1 MENFSSFYPLL
12 SRGYL
17 ANRLPHPILLLEKSP
32 RVRGFRV
39 LSESLGKHAEYLNLN
54 PLNPIFILQ
63 KVGRLSR
70 MALAIHAEGIY
81 KTFRSGWRGRK
92 RQKEALK
99 GINLQVESG
108 EIFGI
113 LGPNG
118 AGKTTLLSIL
128 STLLLPDRGE
138 ITVLGLNGLKDGHR
152 IRERVNISSGN
163 ANFLWSLTVKENL
176 QFFGMLYGLV
186 GKRREEKVGA
196 LIDLFNLGDYQNVPF
211 DQLSTGMKQRL
222 SLAKSM
228 LNDPAILF
236 LDEPTAGLDPSVSIR
251 IREMVLSIQKEKGI
265 TVLLTTHN
273 MKEAEYLCS
282 RIAFLKEGRILTT
295 GTGEELKRMVQM
307 GDLIRVE
314 FTGRIAEEELLHAD
328 GVINFTVTDNRCEI
342 LVDDG
347 EIRLGPLVALL
358 SRDGV
363 QIKKITLGQAD
374 LEDVFI
380 EFAKDTDSDLGV
392 CV

>member
-1 MENFSSFYPLL
+1 
-12 SRGYL
+12 
-17 ANRLPHPILLLEKSP
+17 
-32 RVRGFRV
+32 
-39 LSESLGKHAEYLNLN
+39 
-54 PLNPIFILQ
+54 
-63 KVGRLSR
+63 
-70 MALAIHAEGIY
+70 MALAIYAEGIY
-81 KTFRSGWRGRK
+81 KTFRSGWRGR
-92 RQKEALK
+92 RREKEALR
-99 GINLQVESG
+99 GVNLHIETG

-128 STLLLPDRGE
+128 STLLLPDRGKV
-138 ITVLGLNGLKDGHR
+138 TLLGMDGLKDGHR

-176 QFFGMLYGLV
+176 HFYGMLYGLV
-186 GKRREEKVGA
+186 GKRREEKVEA
-196 LIDLFNLGDYQNVPF
+196 LVDLFNLGDYRNVPF

-251 IREMVLSIQKEKGI
+251 IREMIRSIQKEKGI

-273 MKEAEYLCS
+273 MKEAEFLCS
-282 RIAFLKEGRILTT
+282 RIAFLKEGRILAT
-295 GTGEELKRMVQM
+295 GTAEELKRMVRI
-307 GDLIRVE
+307 GDLVRIE
-314 FTGRIAEEELLHAD
+314 FRGRIAEEELLHTE
-328 GVINFTVTDNRCEI
+328 GVINFTVSDDHCEI

-347 EIRLGPLVALL
+347 ETRLGPLVTLL
-358 SRDGV
+358 SQNGA
-363 QIKKITLGQAD
+363 QIKRVTLGQAD

-380 EFAKDTDSDLGV
+380 EFAKDTDSDMGLRV
-392 CV
+392 